1 MRRSVF
7 LSFCGIHAITVMN
20 NRGRLKTDLN
30 MGVASKETTCT
41 VYMICIYVEIYGASA
56 CFFTRTQFKFQRRRT
71 PRFDLPSQVNEL
83 TVHINDIS
91 ENQFVLG
98 FEKNEHKRHFE
109 SAFQNAD
116 SIFAKR
122 A

>member
-56 CFFTRTQFKFQRRRT
+56 CFFTRTQFKLQRRRA

-98 FEKNEHKRHFE
+98 FEKNELKRHFE

-116 SIFAKR
+116 SIFAK
-122 A
+122 